1 MAGKRKKGPRSKKKS
16 KILINAQAPEECRV
30 ALIENGKLEAFEL
43 ESVGY
48 EATKGNIYKGRIVN
62 VETGLQAVFV
72 DIGLNRNGYLPFEE
86 IHPDYY
92 GYAEDKTKISGLL
105 KKGQDILVQVVKEET
120 PLKGAYV
127 TTYLSL
133 PGRFLVLMPGNPHV
147 GVSRKIE
154 EEKERIRLKN
164 ILKQTKLPE
173 GVGIIARTAAAKAT
187 KAEILKDLRYLSR
200 LWKSLKKAAKSAPSP
215 ALLYRDRELT
225 TRFLRDY
232 LTTDVSEIIVDHKET
247 YERIRSFLKI
257 IAPRQVSTLT
267 LYEKER
273 PLFEKYGIENQ
284 IEQIFQ
290 PRVNLPSGGY
300 IIIEPTEAMV
310 SIDVNSGKNIKEKDL
325 EDTALATNLEAAEE
339 IARQLRLRDLGGI
352 IVIDFID
359 MRSKANRSLVEKRLR
374 QSLKKDKAK
383 TEVARISR
391 FGLLQL
397 VRQKLKSPV
406 KTLSYVKCPYC
417 KGAGLIKSV
426 ESLSLLYLRL
436 IGSKLASRQASKDL
450 KDECQRL
457 VLEVPPAVAS
467 YLLNKKRAELSRLEQ
482 TYKIF
487 IQIEPKERLG
497 AEEYYLYLAKEQ

>member
-1 MAGKRKKGPRSKKKS
+1 MAGKRKKSTKKAKNS
-16 KILINAQAPEECRV
+16 KILINALAPEECRV
-30 ALIENGKLEAFEL
+30 ALIENGRLEAFEL
-43 ESVGY
+43 EGRGY
-48 EATKGNIYKGRIVN
+48 ETTKGNIYKGKIVN
-62 VETGLQAVFV
+62 VETSLQAVFV

-92 GYAEDKTKISGLL
+92 GYAEDKNKIAKLL

-154 EEKERIRLKN
+154 DEKERQRLKK
-164 ILKQTKLPE
+164 ILKQIKLPD
-173 GVGIIARTAAAKAT
+173 GVGIIARTAAYRAT
-187 KAEILKDLRYLSR
+187 KAEIQKDLRYLTR
-200 LWKSLKKAAKSAPSP
+200 LWNSLKKSAKSAPSP
-215 ALLYRDRELT
+215 SLLYRDRELT

-232 LTTDVSEIIVDHKET
+232 LASDVSEIIVDHKDT
-247 YERIRSFLKI
+247 FDKIRGFLKI

-267 LYEKER
+267 LYQDER
-273 PLFEKYGIENQ
+273 PLFERYGIENQ
-284 IEQIFQ
+284 IEQVFQ
-290 PRVNLPSGGY
+290 PRVDLPSGGY

-359 MRSKANRSLVEKRLR
+359 MKGKANRSLVEKRLR

-397 VRQKLKSPV
+397 VRQKLKSPL
-406 KTLSYVKCPYC
+406 KTLSYIKCPYC

-426 ESLSLLYLRL
+426 ESLAVLYLRL
-436 IGSKLASRQASKDL
+436 MGSKLSSRQASQ
-450 KDECQRL
+450 EEHQRL
-457 VLEVPPAVAS
+457 VLEVPPPVSS
-467 YLLNKKRAELSRLEQ
+467 YLLNKKRAELLKLEEGYQ
-482 TYKIF
+482 IS
-487 IQIEPKERLG
+487 IQIEPKDRLA
-497 AEEYYLYLAKEQ
+497 AEEFYLYLAKEQ

>member
-1 MAGKRKKGPRSKKKS
+1 MAGKRKKTTKKNKNS
-16 KILINAQAPEECRV
+16 KILINALAPEECRV
-30 ALIENGKLEAFEL
+30 ALIESGRLEAFEL
-43 ESVGY
+43 EGVGY
-48 EATKGNIYKGRIVN
+48 ETTKGNIYKGKIAN
-62 VETGLQAVFV
+62 VETSLQAVFV

-92 GYAEDKTKISGLL
+92 GYAEDKNKISRLL

-154 EEKERIRLKN
+154 EEKERQRLKN
-164 ILKQTKLPE
+164 ILKQIKLPD
-173 GVGIIARTAAAKAT
+173 GVGIIARTAAYKAT
-187 KAEILKDLRYLSR
+187 KTEIQKDLRYLTR
-200 LWKSLKKAAKSAPSP
+200 LWNSLKKSAKSAPSP
-215 ALLYRDRELT
+215 SLLYRDRELT
-225 TRFLRDY
+225 IRFLRDY
-232 LTTDVSEIIVDHKET
+232 LTSDVSEIIVDDKET
-247 YERIRSFLKI
+247 FERIRGFLKI
-257 IAPRQVSTLT
+257 IAPRHVSTLT
-267 LYEKER
+267 LYQGER
-273 PLFEKYGIENQ
+273 PLFERYGIENQ
-284 IEQIFQ
+284 IEQVFQ
-290 PRVNLPSGGY
+290 PRVDLPSGGY

-359 MRSKANRSLVEKRLR
+359 MRNKSNRTLVEKRLR

-397 VRQKLKSPV
+397 VRQKLKSPL

-417 KGAGLIKSV
+417 KGAGAIKSV
-426 ESLSLLYLRL
+426 ESLAVLYLRL
-436 IGSKLASRQASKDL
+436 IGSKLSSRQQLTK
-450 KDECQRL
+450 EEQQRL
-457 VLEVPPAVAS
+457 VLEVPPLVSS
-467 YLLNKKRAELSRLEQ
+467 YLLNKKRAELLKLEE
-482 TYKIF
+482 TYCIH
-487 IQIEPKERLG
+487 IQIEPKDRLA
-497 AEEYYLYLAKEQ
+497 AEEFYLYLAKEQ

>member
-30 ALIENGKLEAFEL
+30 ALVENGKLEAFEL

-48 EATKGNIYKGRIVN
+48 ETTKGNIYKGSIVN

-72 DIGLNRNGYLPFEE
+72 DIGLNRNGYIPFEE

-92 GYAEDKTKISGLL
+92 GYAEDKRNLAGLL

-200 LWKSLKKAAKSAPSP
+200 LWNSLKKAAMSAPTPS
-215 ALLYRDRELT
+215 LLYRDRELT

-267 LYEKER
+267 FYHHER

-290 PRVNLPSGGY
+290 PRVDLPSGGY

-359 MRSKANRSLVEKRLR
+359 MKSKANRSLVEKRLR

-406 KTLSYVKCPYC
+406 KALSYVKCPYC

-436 IGSKLASRQASKDL
+436 MGSKLASRHASK
-450 KDECQRL
+450 EEVQRL

-467 YLLNKKRAELSRLEQ
+467 YLLNKKRAELLRLEE
-482 TYKIF
+482 TYQIF

>member
-1 MAGKRKKGPRSKKKS
+1 MAGKKKRSSKS
-16 KILINAQAPEECRV
+16 KGNCKILINALAPEECRV
-30 ALIENGKLEAFEL
+30 ALVENGRLEAFEL
-43 ESVGY
+43 EGAGY
-48 EATKGNIYKGRIVN
+48 ETTKGNIYKGRIVN
-62 VETGLQAVFV
+62 VETSLQAVFV

-92 GYAEDKTKISGLL
+92 GYAEDKNEISKLL

-154 EEKERIRLKN
+154 DEKERQRLKN

-173 GVGIIARTAAAKAT
+173 GVGIIARTAAYKAT
-187 KAEILKDLRYLSR
+187 KIEIQKDLRYLTR
-200 LWKSLKKAAKSAPSP
+200 LWNSLKKSAKSAPNPS
-215 ALLYRDRELT
+215 LLYRDRELA

-232 LTTDVSEIIVDHKET
+232 LTSDVSEIIVDHKEA
-247 YERIRSFLKI
+247 YENIRAFLRI
-257 IAPRQVSTLT
+257 IAPRQVSSLSF
-267 LYEKER
+267 YQNER
-273 PLFEKYGIENQ
+273 PLFEYFGIENQ
-284 IEQIFQ
+284 IEQVFQ
-290 PRVNLPSGGY
+290 PRVDLPSGGY
-300 IIIEPTEAMV
+300 IIIEPTEALV

-359 MRSKANRSLVEKRLR
+359 MKAKANRSLVERRLR

-383 TEVARISR
+383 TEIARISR

-406 KTLSYVKCPYC
+406 KALSYVKCPYC

-426 ESLSLLYLRL
+426 ESLSALYLRR
-436 IGSKLASRQASKDL
+436 IGSKLASWHHSKD
-450 KDECQRL
+450 DVQRL
-457 VLEVPPAVAS
+457 VLEVPPRVAS
-467 YLLNKKRAELSRLEQ
+467 YLLNKKRAELLRLEEM
-482 TYKIF
+482 YAIN
-487 IQIEPKERLG
+487 IQVEPKDRLG
-497 AEEYYLYLAKEQ
+497 AEESYLYFAKDQ

>member
-1 MAGKRKKGPRSKKKS
+1 MSTKKKKGARAPKNR
-16 KILINAQAPEECRV
+16 KILINALAPEECRV
-30 ALIENGKLEAFEL
+30 ALVENGRLEAFEL
-43 ESVGY
+43 EGLGY
-48 EATKGNIYKGRIVN
+48 ETTKGNIYKGKIVN
-62 VETGLQAVFV
+62 VETSLQAVFV

-86 IHPDYY
+86 VHPDYY
-92 GYAEDKTKISGLL
+92 GYAEDRNSISKLL

-154 EEKERIRLKN
+154 EEKERQRLKK
-164 ILKQTKLPE
+164 ILKQVKLPE
-173 GVGIIARTAAAKAT
+173 GVGIIARTAAYKAT

-200 LWKSLKKAAKSAPSP
+200 LWNSLKKSAKTAPTP
-215 ALLYRDRELT
+215 TLLYRDRELT

-232 LTTDVSEIIVDHKET
+232 LTKDVSEIIVDHRET
-247 YERIRSFLKI
+247 FERIKNFLRI

-267 LYEKER
+267 LYQEER
-273 PLFEKYGIENQ
+273 PLFERFDIENQ
-284 IEQIFQ
+284 IEQVFQ

-359 MRSKANRSLVEKRLR
+359 MKNKANRSLVEKRLR

-383 TEVARISR
+383 TEIARISR

-406 KTLSYVKCPYC
+406 KTLSYIKCPYC

-426 ESLSLLYLRL
+426 ESLAVLYIRQ
-436 IGSKLASRQASKDL
+436 IGSKLSRKHGARDGL
-450 KDECQRL
+450 QRL

-467 YLLNKKRAELSRLEQ
+467 YLLNKKRAELLRLEES
-482 TYKIF
+482 YG
-487 IQIEPKERLG
+487 IQIQVEPKDRLG
-497 AEEYYLYLAKEQ
+497 AEDYYLYFAKE

>member
-1 MAGKRKKGPRSKKKS
+1 MANKKKKGTRSQKNS
-16 KILINAQAPEECRV
+16 KILINAQAPEEYRV
-30 ALIENGKLEAFEL
+30 ALIENGRLEAFEL
-43 ESVGY
+43 EGAGY
-48 EATKGNIYKGRIVN
+48 ETTKGNIYKGKIVN
-62 VETGLQAVFV
+62 VETSLQAVFV

-92 GYAEDKTKISGLL
+92 GYAEDKNKIAKLL
-105 KKGQDILVQVVKEET
+105 KKGQDILVQIVKEET

-154 EEKERIRLKN
+154 DEKERQRLKN

-173 GVGIIARTAAAKAT
+173 GVGIIARTAAYKAT
-187 KAEILKDLRYLSR
+187 KAEILKDLRYLTR
-200 LWKSLKKAAKSAPSP
+200 LWNSLKKSAKSAPSP
-215 ALLYRDRELT
+215 SLLYRDRELT

-232 LTTDVSEIIVDHKET
+232 LTGDVSEIIVDHKET
-247 YERIRSFLKI
+247 YEKIKSFLKI

-267 LYEKER
+267 LYQAER
-273 PLFEKYGIENQ
+273 PLFEQYGVENQ
-284 IEQIFQ
+284 IEQVFQ
-290 PRVNLPSGGY
+290 PRVDLPSGGY

-359 MRSKANRSLVEKRLR
+359 MKLKTNRHLVEKKLR

-406 KTLSYVKCPYC
+406 KALSYVKCPCC
-417 KGAGLIKSV
+417 KGAGLVKSV
-426 ESLSLLYLRL
+426 ESLSVLYLRL
-436 IGSKLASRQASKDL
+436 IGSKLASRQSDKAQG
-450 KDECQRL
+450 QRL
-457 VLEVPPAVAS
+457 VLEVPPAVSS
-467 YLLNKKRAELSRLEQ
+467 YLLNKKRVELLRLEE
-482 TYKIF
+482 TYD
-487 IQIEPKERLG
+487 IQIQVEPKDRLG
-497 AEEYYLYLAKEQ
+497 AEDYYLYFAKEQ